1 MIYNVENYYD
11 YLIITFT
18 GVIYKN
24 NETLW
29 VPETNVT
36 LWVKYISMKI
46 IIKYSITDNTKDT
59 YNGKL
64 LLLEAKEAS
73 KNYYF

>member
-1 MIYNVENYYD
+1 MENYCH

-18 GVIYKN
+18 GVIYEN
-24 NETLW
+24 NETFW

-46 IIKYSITDNTKDT
+46 IIKYSITDNTKDA

-64 LLLEAKEAS
+64 L
-73 KNYYF
+73 YFSG